1 VNVPEAALLEPPVA
15 RSEWQTR
22 ETRES
27 SVGVIRVLIVAS
39 SPALAAGL
47 SSLLAADPE
56 VAVLTDRELGA
67 GLAPDLV
74 LFDPL
79 AEGLL
84 EEYVDEH
91 WPGVSLLFIGEPPS
105 AELFI
110 ESERVIGAVAA
121 NVDAAR
127 LRVAV
132 RAVAA
137 GLTVLDPTLDVTV
150 HLPGSRPTRQADRD
164 DSVSLT
170 PRERQVLEL
179 VARGYPNKSI
189 AYELR
194 ISEHTAKFHVGSLL
208 SKLEA
213 ASRAEVVTNATRRGL
228 LTV

>member
-1 VNVPEAALLEPPVA
+1 MNVPDSAVLEREAA
-15 RSEWQTR
+15 RTEWPAEATR
-22 ETRES
+22 IS
-27 SVGVIRVLIVAS
+27 PGDDIRVALVAS

-47 SSLLAADPE
+47 TALLAMDPGIE
-56 VAVLTDRELGA
+56 VLTDRELASGT
-67 GLAPDLV
+67 APDLV
-74 LFDPL
+74 LIDPR

-84 EEYVDEH
+84 EEYVDEQ
-91 WPGVSLLFIGEPPS
+91 WPGVDLIFVGEPPS
-105 AELFI
+105 NGLFAD
-110 ESERVIGAVAA
+110 EERVVGAVAA
-121 NVDAAR
+121 DVDAMR
-127 LRVAV
+127 LCAAV

-137 GLTVLDPTLDVTV
+137 GLTVIDPVLDVTV
-150 HLPGSRPTRQADRD
+150 RGPRDRGADGSDFNGGIT
-164 DSVSLT
+164 LT

-208 SKLEA
+208 SKLDA

>member
-1 VNVPEAALLEPPVA
+1 VNVPEAALLEPPVT
-15 RSEWQTR
+15 RSEWQTS
-22 ETRES
+22 ES
-27 SVGVIRVLIVAS
+27 RISSDGEIRVTIVAS

-47 SSLLAADPE
+47 TSLLAADPGI
-56 VAVLTDRELGA
+56 VVLTDRELASGR
-67 GLAPDLV
+67 APDLV
-74 LFDPL
+74 LLDPL

-84 EEYVDEH
+84 EEYVDEQ
-91 WPGVSLLFIGEPPS
+91 WPDVDLLFIGEPPS
-105 AELFI
+105 TELFTV
-110 ESERVIGAVAA
+110 SERVIGAVAA
-121 NVDAAR
+121 NVDAPR
-127 LRVAV
+127 LRAAV

-137 GLTVLDPTLDVTV
+137 GLTVVDPALDVTV
-150 HLPGSRPTRQADRD
+150 LLPGSRSSQQADRD

-170 PRERQVLEL
+170 PRERQVLEM

>member
-1 VNVPEAALLEPPVA
+1 VNVPDAALLEQPVT
-15 RSEWQTR
+15 RSEWQTEEAR
-22 ETRES
+22 TPS
-27 SVGVIRVLIVAS
+27 QGDVRVAIIAS

-47 SSLLAADPE
+47 TSLLATDPGIQVMSNGE
-56 VAVLTDRELGA
+56 LEPDR
-67 GLAPDLV
+67 APDV
-74 LFDPL
+74 AMIDPL

-91 WPGVSLLFIGEPPS
+91 WPGVAVLFIGEPPS
-105 AELFI
+105 TDLFAEAD
-110 ESERVIGAVAA
+110 RVAGAVAA
-121 NVDAAR
+121 NVDAVR
-127 LRVAV
+127 LCAAV
-132 RAVAA
+132 RAIAA
-137 GLTVLDPTLDVTV
+137 GLTVVDPALDVSV
-150 HLPGSRPTRQADRD
+150 HLPGNWRSGHLGADER
-164 DSVSLT
+164 VTLT